1 MNYITHYYRGHYTSL
16 HYTLFIF
23 LADAIKLVTAL
34 LLFFNEIGGF
44 EEFSN
49 SWSAIAGAVLDLGSG
64 SDSLVLP
71 EDEVFDHCKH
81 IGFSLCLNVR
91 ELKRLSWSDIHE
103 FPVRKLK
110 GKDILRELR

>member
-1 MNYITHYYRGHYTSL
+1 MMR
-16 HYTLFIF
+16 F
-23 LADAIKLVTAL
+23 LWASSDARKVVTGLLVS
-34 LLFFNEIGGF
+34 FDGVGGF
-44 EEFSN
+44 EEFGS